1 MTDQQF
7 DPFAVLRAIEN
18 GQADMAN
25 TADLFAGSEP
35 VAASPDTAPES
46 GAGEPVAAPAAAP
59 AAEPAM
65 AAADPAIASSA
76 DAVMMRALL
85 QLEARIAAIEAL
97 AQRNGWPL

>member
-1 MTDQQF
+1 MTDQF
-7 DPFAVLRAIEN
+7 DPFAVLRTIEN

-35 VAASPDTAPES
+35 VAADPAQAS
-46 GAGEPVAAPAAAP
+46 GSGEPVEAPAAAP
-59 AAEPAM
+59 AAEPAT

-76 DAVMMRALL
+76 DAAIMRALL
-85 QLEARIAAIEAL
+85 QLEARITAIEAL